1 MRRGQSTSEE
11 RRGRRVASSRSIVSA
26 VRVCAVSII
35 FAAAAALPVALP
47 SPPLEYRG
55 RIPAARLAA
64 TIIAANAAREHGQQQ
79 SGSSGNLKGAT
90 RGGSSLRT
98 AVGVNMRYEIFTGTP
113 DETWKK
119 LATAFQKTL
128 LSAHRTLHAALNFAD
143 HLLLAALKRA
153 LWLGL
158 GVKVPALQVAKPT
171 WDSVW
176 AEIATSASAP
186 AGRLWVHSSSGP
198 VRELI
203 GSIKSAGSALANV
216 EMNFL
221 AACWHSALEVAAL
234 AFGRRPLPARAAVAR
249 GVGCCAVEEE
259 GGEEDEEGDEEDES
273 RWEQESAQVRV
284 DTRHDRA
291 GAGARAEVGGA
302 MRVTERVATPTQ
314 RVFLSKASN
323 GAEVREPSPIKVVP

>member
-1 MRRGQSTSEE
+1 
-11 RRGRRVASSRSIVSA
+11 
-26 VRVCAVSII
+26 
-35 FAAAAALPVALP
+35 
-47 SPPLEYRG
+47 
-55 RIPAARLAA
+55 
-64 TIIAANAAREHGQQQ
+64 
-79 SGSSGNLKGAT
+79 
-90 RGGSSLRT
+90 
-98 AVGVNMRYEIFTGTP
+98 MRYEIFTGTP

-216 EMNFL
+216 EMNFS

-234 AFGRRPLPARAAVAR
+234 AFGRRPLPAPPAR
-249 GVGCCAVEEE
+249 GVGRCAVQEE
-259 GGEEDEEGDEEDES
+259 GGDEEEEGDEEDE
-273 RWEQESAQVRV
+273 WEQESAQVRV
-284 DTRHDRA
+284 DTRHGRA
-291 GAGARAEVGGA
+291 GAGGEVGGG
-302 MRVTERVATPTQ
+302 MRVTERQATPIQ